1 MKKKGEEIVFIEQ
14 PKYHNNPVDNK
25 GSLVVTEF
33 GDDLIDI
40 CQECSGM
47 TTTAIRIQ
55 EEWKGIKAKFI
66 EIFISKKPSQ
76 FIERPINLVKILIL
90 IYVLKRAEIL
100 IGPRRGGH

>member
-1 MKKKGEEIVFIEQ
+1 MHIFTVPWYYWQKTKIRVKKKGEEIVFIEQ

-40 CQECSGM
+40 IQECSGM

-55 EEWKGIKAKFI
+55 DRWKGIEAKFI

-76 FIERPINLVKILIL
+76 FIERLINPWRL
-90 IYVLKRAEIL
+90 
-100 IGPRRGGH
+100 